1 LEDNGKF
8 KANLKLPQIVAL
20 YIGSVLGSGI
30 LIIPG
35 IAAEVAGPAS
45 LLAWGIMAVLVMPMA
60 LTMALLSAKYPDAG
74 GVAHFVAEAFNPKTG
89 SLFGWFFV
97 MAVVVGAPV
106 LALTGAGYLS
116 NALGLSDAWRL
127 VIAAIILLAGLL
139 SNYYGMK
146 LTGQI
151 QIAVVLT
158 ILAVL
163 TATIAGSIGKIEYAN
178 LKPFVPNGPAS
189 VGTALTILFW
199 CFIGWEAVSNMSSE
213 FENPRRDAVLG
224 TILAAVTISI
234 VYFLTAFVIV
244 GTHSYGASMSDV
256 SLIYVIKRT
265 FGLPGAVIAGFAAL
279 FVCVSPAIAYIG
291 AIARLVY
298 SLSTNGYAPKKL
310 SYLSRKHNTPAGGLI
325 FLAVCFSL
333 LLAVFSVRIISLS
346 TLIQLPNAAFI
357 LTYIGGCA
365 AGIKLLKGSRFGVF
379 VSIVSLIF
387 SLAVFVFVKWTI
399 LYPAI
404 IALAWFCYSS
414 NAEKTD

>member
-1 LEDNGKF
+1 
-8 KANLKLPQIVAL
+8 
-20 YIGSVLGSGI
+20 
-30 LIIPG
+30 
-35 IAAEVAGPAS
+35 
-45 LLAWGIMAVLVMPMA
+45 
-60 LTMALLSAKYPDAG
+60 
-74 GVAHFVAEAFNPKTG
+74 
-89 SLFGWFFV
+89 
-97 MAVVVGAPV
+97 
-106 LALTGAGYLS
+106 
-116 NALGLSDAWRL
+116 L

-333 LLAVFSVRIISLS
+333 LLAVFSVSIISLS

>member
-1 LEDNGKF
+1 
-8 KANLKLPQIVAL
+8 
-20 YIGSVLGSGI
+20 
-30 LIIPG
+30 
-35 IAAEVAGPAS
+35 
-45 LLAWGIMAVLVMPMA
+45 
-60 LTMALLSAKYPDAG
+60 
-74 GVAHFVAEAFNPKTG
+74 
-89 SLFGWFFV
+89 
-97 MAVVVGAPV
+97 
-106 LALTGAGYLS
+106 
-116 NALGLSDAWRL
+116 
-127 VIAAIILLAGLL
+127 
-139 SNYYGMK
+139 
-146 LTGQI
+146 
-151 QIAVVLT
+151 
-158 ILAVL
+158 
-163 TATIAGSIGKIEYAN
+163 
-178 LKPFVPNGPAS
+178 
-189 VGTALTILFW
+189 
-199 CFIGWEAVSNMSSE
+199 MSSE